1 MAETDLMPANGRGR
15 SPPSAALPVWLR
27 AWLRSWSQTWLRRCG
42 HAAQAML
49 FALLLWALPG
59 ALESPLELEHPYV
72 ARAAVQTPEAVRFD
86 AARAAL
92 EAGEQETFEQLTATL
107 AGHPLQAELLRADLQ
122 ARIDD
127 AEAAEVRAFLER
139 YPGSVPA
146 ERIRRQWLARLARE
160 GRWTAYLED
169 YVDDGS
175 TQRECWYRRA
185 LLATGRTTGRAAA
198 GTAGRKAGRTTGPEA
213 EAFADL
219 PALYLTGRSLPAAC
233 DPLFAAWYAAG
244 GLDNELVWARV
255 DRALARDNAGVAAYQ
270 ARYLPSA
277 QQPWLERLV
286 DVHRRPQ
293 QLLEAPLTAKQIP
306 DQARRQHILV
316 HGLQRLA
323 ERAPEQAEWLRASIA
338 AAERLPAALA
348 ERADAAVGQ
357 ALVRM
362 GDARGGLDALAR
374 LEPRADNLDLQLA
387 RLRTALRAR
396 AWSRL
401 AEWSRELP
409 AAADELG
416 EWRYWRGQAL
426 MRVATSAAERAAA
439 AHAFASAAEERSLWG
454 FLSAEL
460 VGRPLALDHRP
471 IPVADAAVEAL
482 LASETIAPIQ
492 ALQVLGREAEVAREW
507 RALTAS
513 MPRAQRLAAAAAA
526 ARLGLVNE
534 SILTLARAAYWDDL
548 ELRFPLA
555 HMQLVHAAAAEH
567 GLPLDWVYAVI
578 RQESA
583 FAPGAASHAG
593 AIGLMQLMPATARE
607 VASKTGRPPPERPDL
622 IEPALNI
629 ALGTAYL
636 AEMQRRFD
644 GHPLV
649 ASAAYNAGPTTVRRW
664 LPEAPTPGPLWM
676 TEIPYAET
684 RQYVRRVLTYRIIY
698 RQRLGL
704 APLRVGALLRPV
716 P

>member
-1 MAETDLMPANGRGR
+1 
-15 SPPSAALPVWLR
+15 
-27 AWLRSWSQTWLRRCG
+27 
-42 HAAQAML
+42 
-49 FALLLWALPG
+49 
-59 ALESPLELEHPYV
+59 
-72 ARAAVQTPEAVRFD
+72 
-86 AARAAL
+86 
-92 EAGEQETFEQLTATL
+92 
-107 AGHPLQAELLRADLQ
+107 
-122 ARIDD
+122 
-127 AEAAEVRAFLER
+127 
-139 YPGSVPA
+139 
-146 ERIRRQWLARLARE
+146 
-160 GRWTAYLED
+160 
-169 YVDDGS
+169 DGS

-185 LLATGRTTGRAAA
+185 LLATGRAAKRTT
-198 GTAGRKAGRTTGPEA
+198 GRTTGGEAAGSAEREA
-213 EAFADL
+213 EAFAGL
-219 PALYLTGRSLPAAC
+219 AELYLTGRSLPAAC

-244 GLDNELVWARV
+244 GLDSDLVWARV
-255 DRALARDNAGVAAYQ
+255 ERALARDNAGVAAYQ

-277 QQPWLERLV
+277 QQHWLERLV

-293 QLLEAPLTAKQIP
+293 QLLEAPLTAKQVP
-306 DQARRQHILV
+306 DTARRQYILV

-323 ERAPEQAEWLRASIA
+323 ERAPEQAELLRASIA

-357 ALVRM
+357 ALVSL
-362 GDARGGLDALAR
+362 GDARGLDALAR
-374 LEPRADNLDLQLA
+374 LEARDDNIDLQLA

-492 ALQVLGREAEVAREW
+492 ALQVLGRDAEVAREW

-513 MPRAQRLAAAAAA
+513 MPREQRLAAAAAA

-607 VASKTGRPPPERPDL
+607 VATKTGRSPPQRPDL
-622 IEPALNI
+622 TEPALNI

-644 GHPLV
+644 GHPLI

-664 LPEAPTPGPLWM
+664 LPEAPMPGPLWM

>member
-1 MAETDLMPANGRGR
+1 MHAIRRKSIGPESKSMGEADLMAAHGRAS
-15 SPPSAALPVWLR
+15 SPPQVRLR
-27 AWLRSWSQTWLRRCG
+27 ARPGWSR
-42 HAAQAML
+42 HAAQALL

-59 ALESPLELEHPYV
+59 ALEPPSELEPQY
-72 ARAAVQTPEAVRFD
+72 AAAAAIQVPDAVRFD

-92 EAGEQETFEQLTATL
+92 GAGEQDTFEQLTATL
-107 AGHPLQAELLRADLQ
+107 EGHPLQAELQRAELH
-122 ARIDD
+122 ARIDR
-127 AEAAEVRAFLER
+127 AEASEVRAFLER

-146 ERIRRQWLARLARE
+146 ERIRHQWLARLARE
-160 GRWTAYLED
+160 GRWTDYLED

-185 LLATGRTTGRAAA
+185 LLATGRAAD
-198 GTAGRKAGRTTGPEA
+198 RTTGPEA
-213 EAFADL
+213 QAFAGL
-219 PALYLTGRSLPAAC
+219 TELYLTARSLPAAC

-244 GLDNELVWARV
+244 GLDSEQVWARV
-255 DRALARDNAGVAAYQ
+255 ERALAHDNAGVAAYQ
-270 ARYLPSA
+270 ARYLPST

-286 DVHRRPQ
+286 DVHRRPE
-293 QLLEAPLTAKQIP
+293 QLLEAPLTAEQVP
-306 DQARRQHILV
+306 DALRRQHILV

-323 ERAPEQAEWLRASIA
+323 ERAPAQAELLRASIA
-338 AAERLPAALA
+338 AAETLPAALA

-357 ALVRM
+357 ALVRA
-362 GDARGGLDALAR
+362 GDARGLDALAR
-374 LEPRADNLDLQLA
+374 LEPRADNIDLQLA
-387 RLRTALRAR
+387 RLQTALRAR

-401 AEWSRELP
+401 AAWSRGLP

-416 EWRYWRGQAL
+416 KWRYWRGQAL

-439 AHAFASAAEERSLWG
+439 AHAFASAARERTLWG

-460 VGRPLALDHRP
+460 IGRPLALDHQS
-471 IPVADAAVEAL
+471 IPVAADAVETL

-492 ALQVLGREAEVAREW
+492 ALQVLGRDEDVAREW
-507 RALTAS
+507 RALTRS
-513 MPRAQRLAAAAAA
+513 MSREQRLAAAAAA

-555 HMQLVHAAAAEH
+555 HRSLVHDAAAEQ

-622 IEPALNI
+622 IDPALNI
-629 ALGTAYL
+629 ALGTTYL
-636 AEMQRRFD
+636 AEMQRRFNA
-644 GHPLV
+644 HPLV
-649 ASAAYNAGPTTVRRW
+649 ASAAYNAGPTAVRRW
-664 LPEAPTPGPLWM
+664 LPEAPMPGALWM

-684 RQYVRRVLTYRIIY
+684 RQYVRRVLTYRVIY
-698 RQRLGL
+698 RYRLGL
-704 APLRVGALLRPV
+704 EPLRVGALLRPV

>member
-1 MAETDLMPANGRGR
+1 MHAIRRKSIGPESKPMAKTDVMPANSQAH
-15 SPPSAALPVWLR
+15 SPPSATP
-27 AWLRSWSQTWLRRCG
+27 S
-42 HAAQAML
+42 HAAQALL

-59 ALESPLELEHPYV
+59 ALAPPPELEHQY
-72 ARAAVQTPEAVRFD
+72 AAAAAIQAPDAVRFE

-92 EAGEQETFEQLTATL
+92 EAGDRETFEQLTATL
-107 AGHPLQAELLRADLQ
+107 AGHPLQAELLRADLHK
-122 ARIDD
+122 RIDH
-127 AEAAEVRAFLER
+127 AEASEVRAFLER

-160 GRWTAYLED
+160 GRWTDYLED

-185 LLATGRTTGRAAA
+185 RLATERAPGRLLRQAVGR
-198 GTAGRKAGRTTGPEA
+198 EA
-213 EAFADL
+213 DAFAGL
-219 PALYLTGRSLPAAC
+219 AELYLTGRSLPAAC

-244 GLDNELVWARV
+244 GLDSDLVWARV
-255 DRALARDNAGVAAYQ
+255 ERALAQDNAGVAAYQ
-270 ARYLPSA
+270 ARYLPDA

-286 DVHRRPQ
+286 DVHRRPE
-293 QLLEAPLTAKQIP
+293 QLLEAALTAAQVP
-306 DQARRQHILV
+306 DTTRRQHILV

-323 ERAPEQAEWLRASIA
+323 ARAPARAELLRASIA
-338 AAERLPAALA
+338 AAETLPPALA
-348 ERADAAVGQ
+348 ERADAALGQ
-357 ALVRM
+357 ALM
-362 GDARGGLDALAR
+362 QAGDARGLDALAR
-374 LEPRADNLDLQLA
+374 LEPRDDNIDLQLA
-387 RLRTALRAR
+387 RLQTALRAR

-401 AEWSRELP
+401 AEWSHGLP
-409 AAADELG
+409 ATADELG

-460 VGRPLALDHRP
+460 VGRPLALNHQP
-471 IPVADAAVEAL
+471 IPVADEAVDAL

-492 ALQVLGREAEVAREW
+492 ALQVLGRDEDVASEW
-507 RALTAS
+507 RALTGS
-513 MPRAQRLAAAAAA
+513 MPREQRLAAAAAA
-526 ARLGLVNE
+526 ARLDLVNE

-555 HMQLVHAAAAEH
+555 HLSLVHEAAAEH

-583 FAPGAASHAG
+583 FAPGAISHAG

-607 VASKTGRPPPERPDL
+607 VAGKTGRSPPQRPDL
-622 IEPALNI
+622 IDPALNI

-636 AEMQRRFD
+636 AEMQRRFN

-649 ASAAYNAGPTTVRRW
+649 ASAAYNAGPTAVRRW
-664 LPEAPTPGPLWM
+664 LPETSMPGALWM

-684 RQYVRRVLTYRIIY
+684 RQYARRVLTYRIIY

-716 P
+716 L